1 MLTIKNLRKRYG
13 NFQAGR
19 DAITDIETTRNQAET
34 GDLLDSVKYS
44 EKGLEYNES
53 FILSNIKRTELSG
66 LSP

>member
-19 DAITDIETTRNQAET
+19 DAIADAEAILSQAEA
-34 GDLLDSVKYS
+34 GYLPDSVKSS
-44 EKGLEYNES
+44 EKGLEYNEA